1 MTLKSFHSVRSAGQ
15 KQCCFT
21 LIELLVVIAII
32 AILAAILL
40 PALQQARARGQAS
53 SCTSNIRQLVHG
65 VNLYVEA
72 NDGHGPCSSMTET
85 DNYIWSYRSETAVGK
100 VGRYITNGRYAI
112 DRTESYVPPVAY
124 CPVGGRLGA
133 PQEYSSNSTSYWVN
147 GFLGVCPGQIGI
159 QYMQK
164 YSTVRF
170 ASKVFVVSESGPKA
184 GDRFSHP
191 NWANVNHI
199 ASNNARY
206 FKSFSFRHNKQTNIA
221 YMDEHVAAV
230 GFYDYAYNTD
240 GYKGSRDTKFLFRD
254 NYAQVGQ
261 M

>member
-1 MTLKSFHSVRSAGQ
+1 MTAKNYFSVRKSGQ
-15 KQCCFT
+15 QLYRFT

-40 PALQQARARGQAS
+40 PALQQARGRGQAS
-53 SCTSNIRQLVHG
+53 QCASNIRQLVHG
-65 VNLYVEA
+65 VNLYAEA

-85 DNYIWSYRSETAVGK
+85 DNYIWSNRGKAIGK
-100 VGRYITNGRYAI
+100 VGPYISNSKYST
-112 DRTESYVPPVAY
+112 DRTESYVPPVGY

-133 PQEYSSNSTSYWVN
+133 PQEYSTNSTSYWVN

-159 QYMQK
+159 KYMQK

-170 ASKVFVVSESGPKA
+170 ASKVMVVSESGPKN

-191 NWANVNHI
+191 NWASVNAI

-221 YMDEHVAAV
+221 YMDEHVASV